1 MSMQAMEAIQ
11 PLWSVGA
18 AADTQSAE
26 RADGPTIPF
35 ADIFR
40 STVENVRETDA
51 AKNEAEYLLATG
63 QLDNP
68 AEYTIAAAQALT
80 SVNLLIELRN
90 RTLDAYGELMR
101 ISM

>member
-11 PLWSVGA
+11 PLWSVGT
-18 AADTQSAE
+18 AADSQSTE
-26 RADGPTIPF
+26 SADGPAIPF
-35 ADIFR
+35 ADIFQ

-90 RTLDAYGELMR
+90 RTLDAYSELMR